1 MLSHDF
7 FSLSAW
13 GTQLDKIMKK
23 ETNIIRKNW
32 AFFNSVK
39 NFENLKSNEFI
50 YSKTLELLKPIIDL
64 SIKKLSNSNYNIDP
78 VGDKFSFITSIMS
91 SAYKRHGTI
100 LEQALKE
107 RLKENNNFEVYNKQ
121 KFLITNK
128 AKTLAALKEKAIHEM
143 KFINLKYD
151 NEAKADF
158 LEVDLIVYDKLT
170 NIVSS
175 YEIKRGNGYLDA
187 GKKRS
192 VRQELMSVN
201 FLLKDW
207 MKINRDITVKTAHSF
222 VISYY
227 GYRALPKPFSL
238 IKEELNN
245 HFSYPVINEVEKVNS
260 YFKDKLHN
268 MISQKIY
275 G

>member
-1 MLSHDF
+1 ME
-7 FSLSAW
+7 
-13 GTQLDKIMKK
+13 K
-23 ETNIIRKNW
+23 EKNIIRKNW

-39 NFENLKSNEFI
+39 NFENFKSQKNI
-50 YSKTLELLKPIIDL
+50 YSKTLELLKPTIDL
-64 SIKKLSNSNYNIDP
+64 SIKKLSNSDYNIDP
-78 VGDKFSFITSIMS
+78 VGGKFSFITSIMS

-100 LEQALKE
+100 LEQAIKE
-107 RLKENNNFEVYNKQ
+107 RLKENKNFEVYNKE
-121 KFLITNK
+121 KFFITNK
-128 AKTLAALKEKAIHEM
+128 AKTLAALKEKNIYEM
-143 KFINLKYD
+143 KFINLEYGSEIKG
-151 NEAKADF
+151 DF
-158 LEVDLIVYDKLT
+158 LEVDLIVYDKLR

-207 MKINRDITVKTAHSF
+207 MKINKNINVKTAHSY

-227 GYRALPKPFSL
+227 GYKALPEPFSL
-238 IKEELNN
+238 TKEDLDE
-245 HFSYPVINEVEKVNS
+245 HFSYFVTQEVEKVNR
-260 YFKDKLHN
+260 YFKEQLHN

-275 G
+275 GSLKV